1 MPYNA
6 FEPYRIY
13 ITGQTGTSIPITITE
28 NILFEPT
35 TIYLDV
41 RNNSSTAS
49 QPLIFFVRSGVRLGH
64 ILHTTSIAANSTY
77 YYCFSQ
83 TMGIIGGTSP
93 YYVAPLP
100 QLPVLTQNDQII
112 ITTVNGAISITVNR
126 AEITGRKW
134 VQV

>member
-13 ITGQTGTSIPITITE
+13 IAGQTGTSIPITITD

-35 TIYLDV
+35 TIYLGV
-41 RNNSSTAS
+41 KNNSSTATP
-49 QPLIFFVRSGVRLGH
+49 PLIFFVRSGVRLGH
-64 ILHTTSIAANSTY
+64 ILHTTSIAAGSTY

-83 TMGIIGGTSP
+83 TMGITGGSAP
-93 YYVAPLP
+93 YFIAPLP
-100 QLPVLTQNDQII
+100 QLPVLMQNDQII
-112 ITTVNGAISITVNR
+112 ITTVSGTVSITVNR
-126 AEITGRKW
+126 AEIVGRKW

>member
-13 ITGQTGTSIPITITE
+13 IAGQTGTSIPITITE

-41 RNNSSTAS
+41 RNNTTTTTP
-49 QPLIFFVRSGVRLGH
+49 PLIFFVRNGVRLGH
-64 ILHTTSIAANSTY
+64 ILHSTSIAATTTY

-83 TMGIIGGTSP
+83 TIGVVTGTAP
-93 YYVAPLP
+93 YFIAPLP

-112 ITTVNGAISITVNR
+112 ITTVNGAVSITVNR